1 MLSPAGV
8 SRGVLESLLSN
19 ASEAEL
25 ALLAELCMSMG
36 SSPSSIIAQR
46 YTTELTLDY
55 EARYHAAHTSVYAR
69 WTAECPAFQA
79 WFNDRVAVAA
89 LTGRDESYLL
99 KAYCYT
105 DDPIMVTLG
114 RAIGA
119 VITPLISGAAELLV
133 DATVDWGAAWRN
145 AGIRRGE
152 AAQAAK

>member
-1 MLSPAGV
+1 MGGGV
-8 SRGVLESLLSN
+8 PGCPVLANNGAE
-19 ASEAEL
+19 SEA
-25 ALLAELCMSMG
+25 
-36 SSPSSIIAQR
+36 
-46 YTTELTLDY
+46 
-55 EARYHAAHTSVYAR
+55 
-69 WTAECPAFQA
+69 
-79 WFNDRVAVAA
+79 
-89 LTGRDESYLL
+89 YLL
-99 KAYCYT
+99 EAYCYT